1 MENLKR
7 FILLYIKPYW
17 GRLLMVIAMATITS
31 SYTFLLGFISK
42 ITVDEVLQLK
52 PAGEVVSEAHMQSL
66 IQEESRP
73 KRDPQATIP
82 GLGKEGG
89 IMLPKTRTEKL
100 AWLGWIFILYLVVR
114 SFFATLNWFYTY
126 SIAYV
131 GQRIVFRIRLAL
143 HEKVQQLQM
152 TFFDRQQTGRIMAR
166 ILDDVGLLQS
176 EITTTFVETLR
187 HVARI
192 LMGTAILFTI
202 DVELALMAF
211 VALPAYV
218 VTYKVFQRPIAN
230 VFMRFREDYSEV
242 SALLEERS
250 KGIRLILSYARE
262 RREFRDFFRRL
273 IGLYRLGVKQ
283 SVLSSG
289 LGAVCSVV
297 GGVAMGLIF
306 YFGALQVRGG
316 AMTVGELVY
325 FSMSM
330 GNLFS
335 PLVALANVNATLQQ
349 MLVVISRVFE
359 VLDEEV
365 IIQDREDAQTLDKV
379 RGRVSFRDVSFRYT
393 EAGDYVLRDLKF
405 VVRPGTSVAVVGPS
419 GSGKSTLV
427 SLLMRLYEPTE
438 GKIILDDYDIQ
449 DVKISSL
456 RQHISMVPQEPV
468 LFSGTIADNIRYG
481 QAGTTPEQVMDA
493 AKAAELHDFI
503 MTLPEKYEAP
513 VEERGTNLSGG
524 QKQRLAFAM
533 AVVTDPSILILDDT
547 TSALDA
553 KTEAKIQETLD
564 HLMEGR
570 TTFVITHRISTAM
583 RADRILVLDNGRMA
597 GWGGHDD
604 LLEECEVYRL
614 LYEQQQKQKDDIA
627 DEFIEGIMTAVEEVE
642 KGKKQLQGHPQMDAD
657 RRR

>member
-7 FILLYIKPYW
+7 FTILYIKPYW
-17 GRLLMVIAMATITS
+17 GRMLLVIVMATITS

-66 IQEESRP
+66 IQEERRP

-89 IMLPKTRTEKL
+89 ITLPKTRTEKL
-100 AWLGWIFILYLVVR
+100 EWLGWIFILYLVVR

-166 ILDDVGLLQS
+166 IVDDVGLLQS

-230 VFMRFREDYSEV
+230 VFMQFREDYAEV

-283 SVLSSG
+283 SVLSSA
-289 LGAVCSVV
+289 LGSVCSVV

-316 AMTVGELVY
+316 VMTVGELVY

-335 PLVALANVNATLQQ
+335 PLVALANVNATL
-349 MLVVISRVFE
+349 
-359 VLDEEV
+359 
-365 IIQDREDAQTLDKV
+365 
-379 RGRVSFRDVSFRYT
+379 
-393 EAGDYVLRDLKF
+393 
-405 VVRPGTSVAVVGPS
+405 
-419 GSGKSTLV
+419 
-427 SLLMRLYEPTE
+427 
-438 GKIILDDYDIQ
+438 
-449 DVKISSL
+449 
-456 RQHISMVPQEPV
+456 
-468 LFSGTIADNIRYG
+468 
-481 QAGTTPEQVMDA
+481 
-493 AKAAELHDFI
+493 
-503 MTLPEKYEAP
+503 
-513 VEERGTNLSGG
+513 
-524 QKQRLAFAM
+524 
-533 AVVTDPSILILDDT
+533 
-547 TSALDA
+547 
-553 KTEAKIQETLD
+553 
-564 HLMEGR
+564 
-570 TTFVITHRISTAM
+570 
-583 RADRILVLDNGRMA
+583 
-597 GWGGHDD
+597 
-604 LLEECEVYRL
+604 
-614 LYEQQQKQKDDIA
+614 
-627 DEFIEGIMTAVEEVE
+627 
-642 KGKKQLQGHPQMDAD
+642 
-657 RRR
+657 

>member
-7 FILLYIKPYW
+7 FVILYIKPYW
-17 GRLLMVIAMATITS
+17 GRMLMVILMATITS

-52 PAGEVVSEAHMQSL
+52 PAGEVVLEAHMQSL
-66 IQEESRP
+66 IQEETRP
-73 KRDPQATIP
+73 RRDPQATIP

-89 IMLPKTRTEKL
+89 LMQPKTRTEKL

-126 SIAYV
+126 NISYV

-176 EITTTFVETLR
+176 EITTTFIETLR

-192 LMGTAILFTI
+192 LMGTVILFTI

-230 VFMRFREDYSEV
+230 VFLRFREDYGEV

-289 LGAVCSVV
+289 LGAVCSIV

-316 AMTVGELVY
+316 MMTVGELVY

-365 IIQDREDAQTLDKV
+365 IIQDREDAKTLDKV
-379 RGRVSFRDVSFRYT
+379 RGRVSVRNVSFRYT
-393 EAGDYVLRDLKF
+393 ETGDYVIRNLNF

-449 DVKISSL
+449 DLKISSL
-456 RQHISMVPQEPV
+456 RHHISMVPQEPV

-481 QAGTTPEQVMDA
+481 QPDTTPEQVMDA

-503 MTLPEKYEAP
+503 VTLPEKYEAQ

-533 AVVTDPSILILDDT
+533 AVVTNPSILILDDT

-597 GWGGHDD
+597 GWGVHDD

-614 LYEQQQKQKDDIA
+614 LYEQQQKQKDDAA
-627 DEFIEGIMTAVEEVE
+627 DEFIEGIMTAVEDVE
-642 KGKKQLQGHPQMDAD
+642 KSAKELQATEKT
-657 RRR
+657 RVN

>member
-7 FILLYIKPYW
+7 FTILYIKPYW
-17 GRLLMVIAMATITS
+17 GRMLLVIVMATITS
-31 SYTFLLGFISK
+31 SYMFLLGFISK

-66 IQEESRP
+66 IQEERRP

-89 IMLPKTRTEKL
+89 ITLPKTRTEKL
-100 AWLGWIFILYLVVR
+100 EWLGWIFILYLVVR

-166 ILDDVGLLQS
+166 IVDDVGLLQS

-202 DVELALMAF
+202 DVKLALMAF

-273 IGLYRLGVKQ
+273 IALYRLGVKQ
-283 SVLSSG
+283 SVLSSA
-289 LGAVCSVV
+289 LGSVCSVV

-316 AMTVGELVY
+316 MMTVGELVY

-365 IIQDREDAQTLDKV
+365 IIRDREDAKTLGKV
-379 RGRVSFRDVSFRYT
+379 RGRVSFRNVSFRYT
-393 EAGDYVLRDLKF
+393 DAGDDVLRDLNF

-456 RQHISMVPQEPV
+456 RQHLSMVPQEPV
-468 LFSGTIADNIRYG
+468 LFSGTIADNILYG
-481 QAGTTPEQVMDA
+481 QADTSPEQVMAA

-597 GWGGHDD
+597 GWGFHDD
-604 LLEECEVYRL
+604 LIEECEVYRL
-614 LYEQQQKQKDDIA
+614 LYEQQQKQKDDVA
-627 DEFIEGIMTAVEEVE
+627 DEFIEGIMSAVEEVE
-642 KGKKQLQGHPQMDAD
+642 KGKKQLQKHPQMDAD
-657 RRR
+657 GRR

>member
-1 MENLKR
+1 MDNFKR
-7 FILLYIKPYW
+7 FVILYIKPYW
-17 GRLLMVIAMATITS
+17 GRMLMVIAMATITS

-66 IQEESRP
+66 IQEERRP

-89 IMLPKTRTEKL
+89 LMLPKTRTEKL
-100 AWLGWIFILYLVVR
+100 EWLGWIFILYLVVR

-126 SIAYV
+126 NISYV

-143 HEKVQQLQM
+143 HDKVQQLQM
-152 TFFDRQQTGRIMAR
+152 TFFDRQQTGRIMSR

-192 LMGTAILFTI
+192 LMGTVILFTI

-230 VFMRFREDYSEV
+230 VFMRFREDYAEV

-289 LGAVCSVV
+289 LGSVCWVV

-365 IIQDREDAQTLDKV
+365 IIRDREDAKTLDKV
-379 RGRVSFRDVSFRYT
+379 RGRVSVRNVSFRYT
-393 EAGDYVLRDLKF
+393 ETGDYVLRDLKF

-481 QAGTTPEQVMDA
+481 QAHTSPEQVMAA

-503 MTLPEKYEAP
+503 ITLPEKYEAP

-564 HLMEGR
+564 HLMKGR

-597 GWGGHDD
+597 GWGVHDD

-614 LYEQQQKQKDDIA
+614 LYEQQQKQKDDAA
-627 DEFIEGIMTAVEEVE
+627 DEFIEGIMTAVEDVE
-642 KGKKQLQGHPQMDAD
+642 KSAKELQATEKN
-657 RRR
+657 R

>member
-1 MENLKR
+1 MASLKR

-17 GRLLMVIAMATITS
+17 VRMLMVIAMATITS
-31 SYTFLLGFISK
+31 SYMFLLGFISK

-52 PAGEVVSEAHMQSL
+52 PSEEVVSEARRQSL
-66 IQEESRP
+66 IQADRRP
-73 KRDPQATIP
+73 RRDPHATIP
-82 GLGKEGG
+82 GFGKA
-89 IMLPKTRTEKL
+89 LVQPKTRTEKL
-100 AWLGWIFILYLVVR
+100 EWLGWIFVLYLVVR
-114 SFFATLNWFYTY
+114 SCFATINWFYTY

-131 GQRIVFRIRLAL
+131 GQRIVFRIRLDL
-143 HEKVQQLQM
+143 HEKVQKLQM
-152 TFFDRQQTGRIMAR
+152 TFFDRQQTGKIMAR

-176 EITTTFVETLR
+176 EITTTFVETTR

-192 LMGTAILFTI
+192 LMGTVILFTI
-202 DVELALMAF
+202 DVKLALLAF
-211 VALPAYV
+211 VVLPAYV

-230 VFMRFREDYSEV
+230 VFTRFREDYAEV
-242 SALLEERS
+242 SGFLEERA

-273 IGLYRLGVKQ
+273 IALYRLGVKQ
-283 SVLSSG
+283 SVLSSA
-289 LGAVCSVV
+289 LGATCSVV

-306 YFGALQVRGG
+306 YFGALQVRNG
-316 AMTVGELVY
+316 AMTVGDLIY
-325 FSMSM
+325 FNMSM

-335 PLVALANVNATLQQ
+335 PLVALANVNAVLQQ

-365 IIQDREDAQTLDKV
+365 IIQDKPDAKTLDAV
-379 RGRVSFRDVSFRYT
+379 RGRVAFRNVSFRYT
-393 EAGDYVLRDLKF
+393 EAGDYAIRDLNF

-419 GSGKSTLV
+419 GAGKSTLV
-427 SLLMRLYEPTE
+427 SLLMRLYEPSE

-449 DVKISSL
+449 DLKISSL
-456 RQHISMVPQEPV
+456 RNHISMVPQEPV
-468 LFSGTIADNIRYG
+468 LFSGTLAENIRYG
-481 QAGTTPEQVMDA
+481 RPDTMPEQVMTA

-503 MTLPEKYEAP
+503 MTLPEKYEAR

-553 KTEAKIQETLD
+553 KTEAKIQQTLD

-570 TTFVITHRISTAM
+570 STFVITHRISTAM

-597 GWGGHDD
+597 GWGVHDD
-604 LLEECEVYRL
+604 LLTECEVYHL
-614 LYEQQQKQKDDIA
+614 LYEQQQKQKEEVA
-627 DEFIEGIMTAVEEVE
+627 DSYIEGIMAAVETAGE
-642 KGKKQLQGHPQMDAD
+642 KQPQAGS
-657 RRR
+657 RAV

>member
-1 MENLKR
+1 MASLKR

-17 GRLLMVIAMATITS
+17 GRMLMVIAMATITS

-52 PAGEVVSEAHMQSL
+52 PSEEVVSEARRQSL
-66 IQEESRP
+66 IQADRRP
-73 KRDPQATIP
+73 RRDPHATMP
-82 GLGKEGG
+82 GFGKA
-89 IMLPKTRTEKL
+89 LVQPKTRTEKL
-100 AWLGWIFILYLVVR
+100 EWLGWIFVLYLVVR
-114 SFFATLNWFYTY
+114 SCFATINWFYTY

-131 GQRIVFRIRLAL
+131 GQRIVFRIRLDL
-143 HEKVQQLQM
+143 HEKVQKLQM
-152 TFFDRQQTGRIMAR
+152 TFFDRQQTGKIMAR

-176 EITTTFVETLR
+176 EITTTFVETTR

-192 LMGTAILFTI
+192 LMGTVILFTI
-202 DVELALMAF
+202 DVKLALLAF
-211 VALPAYV
+211 VVLPAYV

-230 VFMRFREDYSEV
+230 VFTRFREDYAEV
-242 SALLEERS
+242 SGFLEERA

-273 IGLYRLGVKQ
+273 IALYRLGVKQ
-283 SVLSSG
+283 SVLSSA
-289 LGAVCSVV
+289 LGATCSVV

-306 YFGALQVRGG
+306 YFGALQVRNG
-316 AMTVGELVY
+316 AMTVGDLIY
-325 FSMSM
+325 FNMSM

-335 PLVALANVNATLQQ
+335 PLVALANVNAVLQQ

-365 IIQDREDAQTLDKV
+365 IIQDKPDAKTLDAV
-379 RGRVSFRDVSFRYT
+379 RGRVAFRNVSFRYT
-393 EAGDYVLRDLKF
+393 EAGDYAIRDLNF

-419 GSGKSTLV
+419 GAGKSTLV
-427 SLLMRLYEPTE
+427 SLLMRLYEPSE

-449 DVKISSL
+449 DLKISSL
-456 RQHISMVPQEPV
+456 RNHISMVPQEPV
-468 LFSGTIADNIRYG
+468 LFSGTLAENIRYG
-481 QAGTTPEQVMDA
+481 RPDTMPEQVMAA

-503 MTLPEKYEAP
+503 MTLPEKYEAR

-553 KTEAKIQETLD
+553 KTEAKIQQTLD

-570 TTFVITHRISTAM
+570 STFVITHRISTAM

-597 GWGGHDD
+597 GWGAHDD
-604 LLEECEVYRL
+604 LLTECEVYRL
-614 LYEQQQKQKDDIA
+614 LYEQQQKQKEEVA
-627 DEFIEGIMTAVEEVE
+627 DSYIEGIMAAVETAGE
-642 KGKKQLQGHPQMDAD
+642 KRETSGQLPA
-657 RRR
+657 

>member
-1 MENLKR
+1 MDNFKR
-7 FILLYIKPYW
+7 FVILYIKPYW
-17 GRLLMVIAMATITS
+17 GRLLMVMVMATITS
-31 SYTFLLGFISK
+31 SYSFLLGFISK

-52 PAGEVVSEAHMQSL
+52 PAGEVVSDAHMQSL
-66 IQEESRP
+66 IQEERRP

-100 AWLGWIFILYLVVR
+100 EWLGWIFILYLAVR
-114 SFFATLNWFYTY
+114 SFFATINWFYTY
-126 SIAYV
+126 SISYV
-131 GQRIVFRIRLAL
+131 GQRIVYRIRLAL

-152 TFFDRQQTGRIMAR
+152 TFFDRQQTGRIMSR

-192 LMGTAILFTI
+192 LMGTVILFTI
-202 DVELALMAF
+202 DVKLALLAF

-230 VFMRFREDYSEV
+230 VFMRFREDYAEV
-242 SALLEERS
+242 SALLEERV

-273 IGLYRLGVKQ
+273 IALYRLGVKQ
-283 SVLSSG
+283 SVLSSA
-289 LGAVCSVV
+289 LGSVSSVV

-316 AMTVGELVY
+316 MMTIGDLIY
-325 FSMSM
+325 FNMSM

-335 PLVALANVNATLQQ
+335 PLVALASVNATLQQ

-365 IIQDREDAQTLDKV
+365 IIRDREDAKTLDKV
-379 RGRVSFRDVSFRYT
+379 RGRVSFRNVSFRYT
-393 EAGDYVLRDLKF
+393 DAGDHVLRDLKF

-481 QAGTTPEQVMDA
+481 QPDTTPEQVMDA

-597 GWGGHDD
+597 GWGFHDD
-604 LLEECEVYRL
+604 LIEECEVYRL
-614 LYEQQQKQKDDIA
+614 LYEQQQKQKEDVA
-627 DEFIEGIMTAVEEVE
+627 DEFIDGIMAAVEDVE
-642 KGKKQLQGHPQMDAD
+642 KGVKQLQKQPQMDTD
-657 RRR
+657 RYR

>member
-7 FILLYIKPYW
+7 FTILYIKPYW
-17 GRLLMVIAMATITS
+17 GRMLLVILMATITS

-66 IQEESRP
+66 IQEERRP

-89 IMLPKTRTEKL
+89 ITLPKTRTEKL
-100 AWLGWIFILYLVVR
+100 EWLGWIFILYLVVR

-166 ILDDVGLLQS
+166 IVDDVGLLQS

-230 VFMRFREDYSEV
+230 VFMQFREDYAEV

-283 SVLSSG
+283 SVLSSA
-289 LGAVCSVV
+289 LGSVCSVV

-316 AMTVGELVY
+316 VMTVGELVY

-365 IIQDREDAQTLDKV
+365 IIQDREDAKTLDKV
-379 RGRVSFRDVSFRYT
+379 RGRVSVRNVSFRYT
-393 EAGDYVLRDLKF
+393 DAGDDVLRDLNF

-456 RQHISMVPQEPV
+456 RHHISMVPQEPV

-481 QAGTTPEQVMDA
+481 QSHTTPEQVMA
-493 AKAAELHDFI
+493 AAQAAELHDFI

-597 GWGGHDD
+597 GWGVHDD
-604 LLEECEVYRL
+604 LIEECEVYRL

-627 DEFIEGIMTAVEEVE
+627 DEFIEGIMSAVEDVE
-642 KGKKQLQGHPQMDAD
+642 KGKKQLQKYPQKKT
-657 RRR
+657 RVI

>member
-202 DVELALMAF
+202 DVKLALMAF

>member
-7 FILLYIKPYW
+7 FVILYIKPYW
-17 GRLLMVIAMATITS
+17 GRMLMVILMATITS

-66 IQEESRP
+66 IQEETRP
-73 KRDPQATIP
+73 RRDPQATIP

-89 IMLPKTRTEKL
+89 LMQPKTRTEKL
-100 AWLGWIFILYLVVR
+100 EWLGWIFILYLVVR

-126 SIAYV
+126 SISYV

-176 EITTTFVETLR
+176 EITTTFIETLR

-192 LMGTAILFTI
+192 LMGTVILFTI

-230 VFMRFREDYSEV
+230 VFLRFREDYGEV

-283 SVLSSG
+283 SVLSSA
-289 LGAVCSVV
+289 LGSTCSIV

-316 AMTVGELVY
+316 MMTVGELVY

-365 IIQDREDAQTLDKV
+365 IIQDREDAKTLDKV
-379 RGRVSFRDVSFRYT
+379 RGRVSVRNVSFRYT
-393 EAGDYVLRDLKF
+393 ETGDYVIRNLNF

-449 DVKISSL
+449 DLKISSL
-456 RQHISMVPQEPV
+456 RHHISMVPQEPV

-481 QAGTTPEQVMDA
+481 QPDTTPEQVMDA

-503 MTLPEKYEAP
+503 ITLPEKYEAQ

-533 AVVTDPSILILDDT
+533 AVVTNPSILILDDT

-597 GWGGHDD
+597 GWGVHDD
-604 LLEECEVYRL
+604 LLAECEVYRL
-614 LYEQQQKQKDDIA
+614 LYEQQQKQKDDAA
-627 DEFIEGIMTAVEEVE
+627 DEFIEGIMSAVEDVE
-642 KGKKQLQGHPQMDAD
+642 KSAKELQKQPQMDTD
-657 RRR
+657 ER

>member
-7 FILLYIKPYW
+7 FVILYIKPYW
-17 GRLLMVIAMATITS
+17 GRMLMVILMATITS

-66 IQEESRP
+66 IQEETRP
-73 KRDPQATIP
+73 RRDPQATIP

-89 IMLPKTRTEKL
+89 LMQPKTRTEKL

-126 SIAYV
+126 NISYV

-176 EITTTFVETLR
+176 EITTTFIETLR

-192 LMGTAILFTI
+192 LMGTVILFTI

-230 VFMRFREDYSEV
+230 VFLRFREDYGEV

-289 LGAVCSVV
+289 LGAVCSIV

-316 AMTVGELVY
+316 MMTVGELVY

-365 IIQDREDAQTLDKV
+365 IIQDREDAKTLDKV
-379 RGRVSFRDVSFRYT
+379 RGRVSVRNVSFRYT
-393 EAGDYVLRDLKF
+393 ETGDYVIRNLNF

-449 DVKISSL
+449 DLKISSL
-456 RQHISMVPQEPV
+456 RHHISMVPQEPV

-481 QAGTTPEQVMDA
+481 QPDTTPEQVMDA

-503 MTLPEKYEAP
+503 VTLPEKYEAQ

-533 AVVTDPSILILDDT
+533 AVVTNPSILILDDT

-597 GWGGHDD
+597 GWGVHDD

-614 LYEQQQKQKDDIA
+614 LYEQQQKQKDDAA
-627 DEFIEGIMTAVEEVE
+627 DEFIEGIMTAVEDVE
-642 KGKKQLQGHPQMDAD
+642 KSAKQLQKQPQMDAD
-657 RRR
+657 GHR

>member
-7 FILLYIKPYW
+7 FIILYIKPYW
-17 GRLLMVIAMATITS
+17 GRLLMVMVMATITS

-66 IQEESRP
+66 IQEERRP

-166 ILDDVGLLQS
+166 IVDDVGLLQS

-202 DVELALMAF
+202 DVKLALMAF

-289 LGAVCSVV
+289 LGAVCSIV

-316 AMTVGELVY
+316 MMTVGELVY

-365 IIQDREDAQTLDKV
+365 IIRDREDAKTLDKV
-379 RGRVSFRDVSFRYT
+379 RGRVSFRNVSFRYT
-393 EAGDYVLRDLKF
+393 EAGDYVLRDLNF

-449 DVKISSL
+449 DLKISSL
-456 RQHISMVPQEPV
+456 RHHISMVPQEPV

-481 QAGTTPEQVMDA
+481 QPHTTPEQIMA
-493 AKAAELHDFI
+493 AAQAAELHDFI

-597 GWGGHDD
+597 GWGFHDD
-604 LLEECEVYRL
+604 LREECEVYRL
-614 LYEQQQKQKDDIA
+614 LYEEQQKQKDDVA

-642 KGKKQLQGHPQMDAD
+642 KGKKQLQQATEKN
-657 RRR
+657 R

>member
-7 FILLYIKPYW
+7 FVILYIKPYW
-17 GRLLMVIAMATITS
+17 GRMLMVILMATITS

-66 IQEESRP
+66 IQEETRP
-73 KRDPQATIP
+73 RRDPQATIP

-89 IMLPKTRTEKL
+89 LMQPKTRTEKL

-126 SIAYV
+126 NISYV

-176 EITTTFVETLR
+176 EITTTFIETLR

-192 LMGTAILFTI
+192 LMGTVILFTI

-230 VFMRFREDYSEV
+230 VFLRFREDYGEV

-289 LGAVCSVV
+289 LGAVCSIV

-316 AMTVGELVY
+316 MMTVGELVY

-365 IIQDREDAQTLDKV
+365 IIQDREDAKTLDKV
-379 RGRVSFRDVSFRYT
+379 RGRVSVRNVSFRYT
-393 EAGDYVLRDLKF
+393 ETGDYVIRNLNF

-449 DVKISSL
+449 DLKISSL
-456 RQHISMVPQEPV
+456 RHHISMVPQEPV

-481 QAGTTPEQVMDA
+481 QPDTTPEQVMDA

-503 MTLPEKYEAP
+503 VTLPEKYEAQ

-533 AVVTDPSILILDDT
+533 AVVTNPSILILDDT

-597 GWGGHDD
+597 GWGVHDD

-614 LYEQQQKQKDDIA
+614 LYEQQQKQKDDAA
-627 DEFIEGIMTAVEEVE
+627 DEFIEGIMTAVEDVE
-642 KGKKQLQGHPQMDAD
+642 KSAKELQKQPQMDTD
-657 RRR
+657 GHR

>member
-7 FILLYIKPYW
+7 FIILYIKPYW
-17 GRLLMVIAMATITS
+17 GRMLMVILMATITS

-66 IQEESRP
+66 IQEETRP
-73 KRDPQATIP
+73 RRDPQATIP

-89 IMLPKTRTEKL
+89 LMQPKTRTEKL
-100 AWLGWIFILYLVVR
+100 EWLGWIFILYLVVR

-126 SIAYV
+126 SISYV

-176 EITTTFVETLR
+176 EITTTFIETLR

-192 LMGTAILFTI
+192 LMGTVILFTI

-230 VFMRFREDYSEV
+230 VFLRFREDYGEV

-283 SVLSSG
+283 SVLSSA
-289 LGAVCSVV
+289 LGSTCSIV
-297 GGVAMGLIF
+297 GGIAMGLIF

-316 AMTVGELVY
+316 MMTVGELVY

-365 IIQDREDAQTLDKV
+365 IIQDREDAKTLDKV
-379 RGRVSFRDVSFRYT
+379 RGRVSVRNVSFRYT
-393 EAGDYVLRDLKF
+393 ETGDYVIRNLNF

-449 DVKISSL
+449 DLKISSL
-456 RQHISMVPQEPV
+456 RHHISMVPQEPV

-481 QAGTTPEQVMDA
+481 QPDTTPEQVMDA

-503 MTLPEKYEAP
+503 ITLPEKYEAQ

-597 GWGGHDD
+597 GWGVHDD
-604 LLEECEVYRL
+604 LLAECEVYRL
-614 LYEQQQKQKDDIA
+614 LYEQQQKQKEDAA
-627 DEFIEGIMTAVEEVE
+627 DEFIEGIMSAVEDVE
-642 KGKKQLQGHPQMDAD
+642 KSAKELQATEKT
-657 RRR
+657 RVN

>member
-1 MENLKR
+1 
-7 FILLYIKPYW
+7 
-17 GRLLMVIAMATITS
+17 MVMVMATITS

-66 IQEESRP
+66 IQEERRP

-166 ILDDVGLLQS
+166 IVDDVGLLQS

-202 DVELALMAF
+202 DVKLALMAF

-289 LGAVCSVV
+289 LGAVCSIV

-316 AMTVGELVY
+316 MMTVGELVY

-365 IIQDREDAQTLDKV
+365 IIRDREDAKTLDKV
-379 RGRVSFRDVSFRYT
+379 RGRVSFRNVSFRYT

-456 RQHISMVPQEPV
+456 RHHISMVPQEPV

-481 QAGTTPEQVMDA
+481 QPHTTPEQIMA
-493 AKAAELHDFI
+493 AAQAAELHDFI

-597 GWGGHDD
+597 GWGFHDD

-614 LYEQQQKQKDDIA
+614 LYEEQQKQKDDVA

-642 KGKKQLQGHPQMDAD
+642 KGKKELQKHPQMDAD
-657 RRR
+657 GRR

>member
-7 FILLYIKPYW
+7 FTILYIKPYW
-17 GRLLMVIAMATITS
+17 GRMLLVIVMATITS
-31 SYTFLLGFISK
+31 SYMFLLGFISK

-66 IQEESRP
+66 IQEERRP

-89 IMLPKTRTEKL
+89 ITLPKTRTEKL

-166 ILDDVGLLQS
+166 IVDDVGLLQS

-202 DVELALMAF
+202 DVKLALMAF

-283 SVLSSG
+283 SVLSSA
-289 LGAVCSVV
+289 LGSVCSVV
-297 GGVAMGLIF
+297 GGIAMGLIF

-316 AMTVGELVY
+316 MMTVGELVY

-365 IIQDREDAQTLDKV
+365 IIRDREDAQTLDKV
-379 RGRVSFRDVSFRYT
+379 RGRVSFRNVSFRYT
-393 EAGDYVLRDLKF
+393 DAGDDVLRDLNF

-456 RQHISMVPQEPV
+456 RQHLSMVPQEPV
-468 LFSGTIADNIRYG
+468 LFSGTIADNILYG
-481 QAGTTPEQVMDA
+481 QADTSPEQVMAA

-597 GWGGHDD
+597 GWGFHDD
-604 LLEECEVYRL
+604 LIEECEVYRL
-614 LYEQQQKQKDDIA
+614 LYEQQQKQKDDVA

-642 KGKKQLQGHPQMDAD
+642 KGKKELQKHPQMDAD
-657 RRR
+657 GRR